1 MAATVEDAARID
13 YHAWGVN
20 LASDNPL
27 GLNLNTPFGKN
38 HTIEAAGN
46 HYAVAFDL
54 SLDFGAFSEDDRF
67 LRDNVSFNVAI
78 NAERAGDCKRSFKAY
93 SLIDETSPHFPPW
106 APWCCAGPALPHAKH
121 PGK

>member
-13 YHAWGVN
+13 YHARGVN
-20 LASDNPL
+20 LSSNNPL

-67 LRDNVSFNVAI
+67 
-78 NAERAGDCKRSFKAY
+78 
-93 SLIDETSPHFPPW
+93 
-106 APWCCAGPALPHAKH
+106 APR
-121 PGK
+121 